1 MKKVLVVDD
10 VPEVRMVLRALLE
23 EPEVEVVE
31 AGDGQQALD
40 ALAVEPVDLVITD
53 CKMPNMNGI
62 ELMRRAKEEYP
73 AVPFIVVSSTARS
86 EDLVDLKPRAVM
98 SKPFK
103 LLELKEAVAETLS
116 E

>member
-23 EPEVEVVE
+23 EPEVEVME

-53 CKMPNMNGI
+53 CKMPNMSGI
-62 ELMRRAKEEYP
+62 ELMRHAKEQHP
-73 AVPFIVVSSTARS
+73 GVPFIVVSSTARS
-86 EDLVDLKPRAVM
+86 EDLVDLSPRAVM

-103 LLELKEAVAETLS
+103 LQELKEAVSDTLS
-116 E
+116 D